1 MFLEQEEILV
11 KIFESFFDRDTG
23 ERLVFS
29 EKDLIKRKIISKM
42 ELDDFDELFDEGLV
56 DVSDMTEV
64 IDGSKEIEYVLSK
77 EAIEYLKS
85 K

>member
-11 KIFESFFDRDTG
+11 KIFKSFFDKESG
-23 ERLVFS
+23 ERLTFS
-29 EKDLIKRKIISKM
+29 EKDLIKRNIITKM
-42 ELDDFDELFDEGLV
+42 DLDDFDELFDEGLV